1 MLKQLLSQSGKTT
14 LFITALCALIYAG
27 QMLGFEWEIMDAL
40 HYPADVVQETDVWR
54 YFTHSLVHLS
64 NLHILFNLS
73 WFWIFG
79 GMIEQKRGA
88 GILIVLYFV
97 AAIISGYVQNAVSG
111 PAFFGLSGVVYA
123 VMGYVFVMDKF
134 NHHLFELPEGF
145 FSMLIIGIVLGFVS
159 PFFGVEMGNAAHIS
173 GLITGCVIGFF
184 DSKLRKNS
192 LE

>member
-1 MLKQLLSQSGKTT
+1 MIKNLLAQSGKTT
-14 LFITALCALIYAG
+14 LFITALCTLIYAG
-27 QMLGFEWEIMDAL
+27 QLLGFEWEVMDAL
-40 HYPADVVQETDVWR
+40 HYPADESQDAEVWR

-79 GMIEQKRGA
+79 SMIEQKRGA
-88 GILIVLYFV
+88 FTLVVLYFV
-97 AAIISGYVQNAVSG
+97 SAIISGYVQNTVSG

-123 VMGYVFVMDKF
+123 VLGYVFVMDKF

-145 FSMLIIGIVLGFVS
+145 FTMLMVGIVLGFVS

-173 GLITGCVIGFF
+173 GLIMGALGGFF